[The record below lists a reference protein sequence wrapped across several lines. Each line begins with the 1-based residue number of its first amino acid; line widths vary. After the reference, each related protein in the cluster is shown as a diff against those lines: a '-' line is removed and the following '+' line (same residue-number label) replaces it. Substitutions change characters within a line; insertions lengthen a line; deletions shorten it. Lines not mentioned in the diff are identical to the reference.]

1 MLSGDLCQSHPE
13 ETLDCWGGI
22 MAIAKRRV
30 KYFYTMVKDR
40 PGEAYRLLAELSES
54 GVNLLAFNTIPMGP
68 NLTQVMLFPED
79 ITSLAEAAERSSLAL
94 TGPERAFLIQGD
106 DRLGALAEVHRTL
119 ADVGVNVYAS
129 GGVTDGHGCFGYLV
143 YVRPEEYEQAAAA
156 LGI

>member
-1 MLSGDLCQSHPE
+1 
-13 ETLDCWGGI
+13 

-30 KYFYTMVKDR
+30 EYFYTMVRDR

-68 NLTQVMLFPED
+68 DHTQIVLFPED
-79 ITSLAEAAERSSLAL
+79 VTLLAKAAEKSSLTL
-94 TGPERAFLIQGD
+94 TGPEHAFLIQGD
-106 DRLGALAEVHRTL
+106 DQLGALAEVHWAL
-119 ADVGVNVYAS
+119 ADAGVNVYTS
-129 GGVTDGHGCFGYLV
+129 GGVTDGRGGFGYLV